1 MKRTVAAGASALLLL
16 VTLACGQQTWDAAM
30 QAGETALQRG
40 QYEQAEKI
48 FSAAVHKAE
57 EFGLH
62 DRRVAVTLA
71 HLAQA
76 YSAQGKFVEAEPVYL
91 EALKI
96 YQDVHGENHLDVAA
110 MLNNLGVLHRKHGQ
124 YADAQRLL
132 TRALSIKEKLLGTDH
147 PEVALALSNLAAM
160 YLAQGDGEQAGPYLR
175 GPWRCGRSIWGP
187 TIRMW
192 PKILRTM
199 RVRCASWGGSERQK
213 GSSGGR
219 ARFGQNRNRDGG
231 GTELNRWDAP
241 V

>member
-57 EFGLH
+57 KFGLH

-76 YSAQGKFVEAEPVYL
+76 YSVYL

-160 YLAQGDGEQAGPYLR
+160 YLAQGDGAQAGAFER
-175 GPWRCGRSIWGP
+175 RAGA
-187 TIRMW
+187 IRAK
-192 PKILRTM
+192 PK
-199 RVRCASWGGSERQK
+199 S
-213 GSSGGR
+213 
-219 ARFGQNRNRDGG
+219 
-231 GTELNRWDAP
+231 
-241 V
+241 

>member
-1 MKRTVAAGASALLLL
+1 MERPCVWAPHGFVKLLCRPHDGTPLGAQIVGPEAGELIHELIAVDVFSWHRTGPAAHSPLSSDARGDRDVSGGVHCRADGSSMKRTVAAGASALVLL

-40 QYEQAEKI
+40 QYEQAEG

-132 TRALSIKEKLLGTDH
+132 TRALDQRSSWERTI
-147 PEVALALSNLAAM
+147 
-160 YLAQGDGEQAGPYLR
+160 QR
-175 GPWRCGRSIWGP
+175 WR
-187 TIRMW
+187 W
-192 PKILRTM
+192 P
-199 RVRCASWGGSERQK
+199 
-213 GSSGGR
+213 
-219 ARFGQNRNRDGG
+219 
-231 GTELNRWDAP
+231 
-241 V
+241 